1 MKGGGGWRGVGGG
14 VLGLVSV
21 GRVGAEGVWR
31 IRWSGS
37 GERVRRVVVEVCGAL
52 RKGS

>member
-1 MKGGGGWRGVGGG
+1 MKGGGVCWGVGVG